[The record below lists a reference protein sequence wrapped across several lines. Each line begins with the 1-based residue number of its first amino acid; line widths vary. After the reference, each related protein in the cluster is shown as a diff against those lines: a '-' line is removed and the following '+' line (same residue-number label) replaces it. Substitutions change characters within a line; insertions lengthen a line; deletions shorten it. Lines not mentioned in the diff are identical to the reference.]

1 VVQDTVLT
9 DLATL
14 AILPGVDTDRL
25 TVADHTGREVAFR
38 TLKPSTY
45 HEAGPADWDYAMRL
59 CGVTRTSRWMPDDQ
73 LGFTCTVER
82 VGGGE

>member
-1 VVQDTVLT
+1 VSNTVPT
-9 DLATL
+9 YTATL

-25 TVADHTGREVAFR
+25 TVAHHTGREVAYR

-45 HEAGPADWDYAMRL
+45 HKTGPAEWDYAL
-59 CGVTRTSRWMPDDQ
+59 HQCGFTRTSPWTSDDQ

-82 VGGGE
+82 VVHGA